1 MRYST
6 CSTATIRSERS
17 ARGGMANSA
26 PLALIRCLAR
36 LMRWATVASGTRN
49 ARAISAVVSP
59 PTARSVK
66 ATWEGGVSDG
76 WQHSSSG
83 VRVPP
88 AGGLVAPQL
97 GPPAG
102 GHGDQPARRVGG
114 HALGRP
120 LRRRAQQRLL
130 HGVLAGVEAAV
141 APDQHAQDPWR
152 QLAQQLLDPGGGAHN
167 AHNSSQGRTSMTGR
181 TSTSL

>member
-59 PTARSVK
+59 PT
-66 ATWEGGVSDG
+66 
-76 WQHSSSG
+76 
-83 VRVPP
+83 
-88 AGGLVAPQL
+88 
-97 GPPAG
+97 G

-120 LRRRAQQRLL
+120 LRRRSQQRLL